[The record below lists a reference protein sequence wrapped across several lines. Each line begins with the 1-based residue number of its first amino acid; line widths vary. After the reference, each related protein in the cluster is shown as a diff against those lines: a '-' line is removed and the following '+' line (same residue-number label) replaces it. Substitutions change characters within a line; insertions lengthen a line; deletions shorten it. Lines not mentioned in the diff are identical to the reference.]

1 MNNYI
6 RIGTE
11 YHKIVNVPINETET
25 ELKMIPW
32 KKQTIIDD
40 LGKKYLKT
48 IDTYEGFVSIPSN
61 TNYKPVV
68 NGFYNKYEDVDHKPL
83 KGDFPNTVKF
93 LKHIFGNQ
101 FELGLDYLKILWQN
115 PRQIL
120 PILCL
125 VSTERNTGKTSFI
138 NWMKLILKGNMT
150 INTNDDFRSR
160 FNSDWAG
167 KALIA
172 VDEVLLDRIEDSER
186 IKNLSTSQSYK
197 VEAKGKDKVEIPFF
211 GKFILCSNNEDNF
224 IKVAPNEIRY
234 WVMKIP
240 KIQNGDPNFM
250 KLLEDEIP
258 YFINFLNESEIVTP
272 KTTRMWFTPKSIKT
286 DALAVLV
293 GGNKTNLEK
302 ELVEILGDRLDNFG
316 TDKLEYTAK
325 DLSLMLKE
333 NGIITQNNKISRLLK
348 DKWNLVSNNNTY
360 KMYHYSTYNSLTK
373 SYHDYTTCKGR
384 FYTFTKE
391 LIEKL

>member
-1 MNNYI
+1 MNKFK
-6 RIGTE
+6 RIGND
-11 YHKIVNVPINETET
+11 YHKTVNVPINETET

-40 LGKKYLKT
+40 FGKDYLKT
-48 IDTYEGFVSIPSN
+48 IDAYEGFVSIASH
-61 TNYKPVV
+61 TNYKAVI
-68 NGFYNKYEDVDHKPL
+68 NGFYNMYEDVGHEALD
-83 KGDFPNTVKF
+83 GDFPDTIKF
-93 LKHIFGNQ
+93 LKHIFGDQ
-101 FELGLDYLKILWQN
+101 FELGLDYLKILWKN

-125 VSTERNTGKTSFI
+125 VSIERNTGKTSFL
-138 NWMKLILKGNMT
+138 NWLKLILKGNMT

-167 KALIA
+167 KTLIA

-197 VEAKGKDKVEIPFF
+197 VEAKGKDKVEIPFY
-211 GKFILCSNNEDNF
+211 GKFVLCSNNEDNF

-234 WVMKIP
+234 WVRKIP
-240 KIQNGDPNFM
+240 VLQNSDPNFM
-250 KLLEDEIP
+250 QLLEDEIP

-272 KTTRMWFTPKSIKT
+272 KTTRMWFSPKSIKT
-286 DALAVLV
+286 DALTVLV

-302 ELVEILGDRLDNFG
+302 ELVEILSDRFDNFEID
-316 TDKLEYTAK
+316 TLEYTAK

-348 DKWNLVSNNNTY
+348 DKWNLQSKNNTY
-360 KMYHYSTYNSLTK
+360 KMYYHSSHNSITN

-384 FYTFTKE
+384 FFTFTKD
-391 LIEKL
+391 LLEKL